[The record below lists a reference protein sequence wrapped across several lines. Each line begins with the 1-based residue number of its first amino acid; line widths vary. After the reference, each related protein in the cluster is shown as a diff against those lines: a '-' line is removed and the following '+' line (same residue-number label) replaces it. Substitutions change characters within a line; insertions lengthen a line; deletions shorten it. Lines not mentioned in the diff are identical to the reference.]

1 MQMYNETRLLT
12 KNNFKTL
19 KGEKYGYFTYI
30 LYMSPATDNSQG
42 INLCPRASAGC
53 ASACLFTSG
62 FGGMYEKVANGRR
75 NKTEWFLHG
84 RQSFLEKLDKEISLL
99 EKKATDTHR
108 ICIRLNGTTDIPY
121 EKFKIRNGKN
131 IFQLHPDIQFY
142 DYTKIH
148 ERFNHVLPANYHLT
162 FSRSEENEEIALEL
176 LAKGISVA
184 MVFKNVPETYAGF
197 PVINGDE
204 NDLRFLDPKGV
215 VIGLKYKK
223 STGKGGELVNAEAYE
238 GGFVIMG

>member
-42 INLCPRASAGC
+42 INLCPHASAGC
-53 ASACLFTSG
+53 AMACLFTSG

-75 NKTEWFLHG
+75 NKTEWFLHN
-84 RQSFLEKLDKEISLL
+84 RESFLLQLDKEISAI
-99 EKKATDTHR
+99 EKRVTNIER
-108 ICIRLNGTTDIPY
+108 VCIRLNGTTDIRW
-121 EKFKIRNGKN
+121 EKFAIRDGKN
-131 IFQLHPDIQFY
+131 IFELHPEIQFY
-142 DYTKIH
+142 DYTKNPK
-148 ERFNHVLPANYHLT
+148 RFDIELPANYHLT
-162 FSRSEENEEIALEL
+162 FSRSEENDVIALQL
-176 LAKGISVA
+176 LNRGVSVA
-184 MVFKNVPETYAGF
+184 MVFKKTPETYMGY

-215 VIGLKYKK
+215 VIGLKYKR
-223 STGKGGELVNAEAYE
+223 STGKGGELTNAEAYS
-238 GGFVIMG
+238 GGFVIMN